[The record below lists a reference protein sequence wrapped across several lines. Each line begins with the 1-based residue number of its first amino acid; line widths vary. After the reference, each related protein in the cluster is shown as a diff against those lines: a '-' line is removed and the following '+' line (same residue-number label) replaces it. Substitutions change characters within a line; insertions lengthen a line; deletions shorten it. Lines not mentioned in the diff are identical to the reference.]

1 MEILFEILIDLM
13 FEGGLELSKNRN
25 LPKFIRYSLLALIL
39 LLFIAAILL
48 IVFVGLL
55 IWNENMWVGLLMFGI
70 GIFFLYSGIKEFR
83 KVYFEKKDE
92 NKDGE

>member
-1 MEILFEILIDLM
+1 M
-13 FEGGLELSKNRN
+13 FEGRLELSKNRN

-70 GIFFLYSGIKEFR
+70 STFFLYSGIKEFR

>member
-25 LPKFIRYSLLALIL
+25 LSKFIRYSLLALIL

-70 GIFFLYSGIKEFR
+70 STFFLYSGIKEFR